1 VIATGLE
8 PRSLTVRTWLDG
20 RIRQEYP
27 VSDMLFPVPQLVSRI
42 SRDMTLLPGDLIL
55 CGTSLG
61 VGVMKPG
68 STVEVEVAGIG
79 RLVNRFE

>member
-1 VIATGLE
+1 M
-8 PRSLTVRTWLDG
+8 RTLLDG
-20 RIRQEYP
+20 GVRQRYDL
-27 VSDMLFPVPQLVSRI
+27 SDMVFSVPELVSRL

-55 CGTSLG
+55 CGTSVG

-68 STVEVEVAGIG
+68 STVEVEIEGIG